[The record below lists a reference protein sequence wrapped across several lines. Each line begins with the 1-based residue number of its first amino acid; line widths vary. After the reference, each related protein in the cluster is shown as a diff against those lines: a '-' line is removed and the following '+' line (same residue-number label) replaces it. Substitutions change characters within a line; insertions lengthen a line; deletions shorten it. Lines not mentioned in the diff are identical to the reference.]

1 MISVMNND
9 FEFEKKPDALE
20 VSHAEDTVLDH
31 ADDSSNHNRKVSDS
45 GVVNEARVSLMEM
58 DPGAPGSEFDAKMLG
73 NGRSAEFRVF
83 PSEEVRFLVSSD
95 GEGGGGADMDLKF
108 SDSLVDVKISKTD
121 RFDGSVGDLDA
132 ENDRK
137 GNLSQYKCLMSE
149 FDDYVANES
158 SGAMVA
164 AATSRAMSYGFEV
177 GDMVWGKVKSHPWW
191 PGHIFNDALASPSVR
206 RTRREGY
213 VLVAF
218 FGDSSYGWFD
228 PAELIP
234 FEPNYYEKSR
244 QTTSRT
250 FLKAVEEAVDEASR
264 RRGLGLACKCRNR
277 YNFRPTNVDGYFAV
291 DVPDFEA
298 GGIYSWN
305 QIRRSRD
312 SFKPGET
319 LSFIKQLALT
329 PRGGDHRSINFLNNK
344 ATVFAYR
351 RLVYEEF
358 DETYAQAFG
367 VPSGPG
373 RPPRNSVASLDQHR
387 QPARAPLSGPLVI
400 AEALG
405 GGKSGVKPMK
415 LKDQSKKD
423 RYLLKRRDEPSH
435 LKVFAANQEQETST
449 VPLSLVAAESTE
461 TGGAGDYVLLKRT
474 PTILPKSEHA
484 GFVGTDT
491 ETSSLSIP
499 KNEAE
504 IGQMAVGT
512 DLVSQGQS
520 MSIEAS
526 SDKEMI
532 PLEEPKE
539 TIAPNEVISSRSH
552 ISPDMASERDS
563 PSVLGE
569 DSDPRFDRTD
579 ALGDPL
585 CDQAD
590 AGTENI
596 SKSSETPQQP
606 QLSNTVYLQGDH
618 ELDRNLDNRVDLEP
632 TSAGTKFSDGD
643 SSVGG
648 VMKPKVLKRPAEDM
662 NSSGSPF
669 MGEKKKKKKKRVNGA
684 EMGSDQTQKQLAKKK
699 VRRLV
704 GNAVEKSDQIGLSS
718 REDFRLEHQ
727 KKSNAST
734 NNSVSAGVV
743 FGRGSD
749 EFDVPQLLNDLQAFA
764 LDPFHGVERNCH
776 VIVHKFFLRFRSLVY
791 QKSLGSS
798 PPREAESP
806 ELRALKS
813 SDASFGTDN
822 LSENIRDLSS
832 SNSVKPLRRRDDPT
846 KTGRKRVPSDRLE
859 EIASKKLKKM
869 GDLKLLASERKAT
882 QKLADGQKRESRD
895 SVAVPTAV
903 KMVKRDYMKKPE
915 PPSARKVDPTM
926 LVMKFPPETSLPSL
940 NELKARFGRFG
951 PIDQSGLRIFWKSST
966 CRVVFLYKPDAQA
979 AYKYAMGNKSLF
991 GNVNVKY
998 QLREVGAPATEVP
1011 DSEKPSA
1018 TADDNPIETP
1028 RMKDP
1033 LVLSGRASTPVV
1045 HQPPLAPL
1053 PAVQLKSCL
1062 KKATGDEPGV
1072 PSVGTGGTSSS
1083 KGTTRVK
1090 FMLGGE
1096 ESNRNNINANFA
1108 DGGTSSSVA
1117 MDFNSNFFQKVVST
1131 TPLPI
1136 PPPQFTK
1143 PSHSI
1148 TTTNIMQQHSEI
1160 PQPRNTLNHHH
1171 HYHHTPAVAL
1181 PPVPQNPPPVASPTT
1196 DISQQLLSLLTRCS
1210 DVVTNVTG
1218 LLGYAP
1224 YHPL

>member
-1 MISVMNND
+1 MISVMNKD
-9 FEFEKKPDALE
+9 FEFEKKPDGLKE
-20 VSHAEDTVLDH
+20 SHADERVLNH
-31 ADDSSNHNRKVSDS
+31 AADSSNHDEKVSGS
-45 GVVNEARVSLMEM
+45 GVVNEVRVSLMEL

-95 GEGGGGADMDLKF
+95 SEGGGGPGMNMKF
-108 SDSLVDVKISKTD
+108 SNSLVDVKISKTD
-121 RFDGSVGDLDA
+121 RFDGSVVHLDA
-132 ENDRK
+132 QNDRK
-137 GNLSQYKCLMSE
+137 ANLSQYKSLMSE

-277 YNFRPTNVDGYFAV
+277 YNFRQTNVDGYFAV

-351 RLVYEEF
+351 RSVYEEF

-405 GGKSGVKPMK
+405 GGKSAIKPMK

-423 RYLLKRRDEPSH
+423 RYLLKRRDEPSN
-435 LKVFAANQEQETST
+435 LKDFGANQEQATST
-449 VPLSLVAAESTE
+449 VPLSIVAESAE

-474 PTILPKSEHA
+474 ATILPKSEHA
-484 GFVGTDT
+484 GFVGTDV
-491 ETSSLSIP
+491 ETSSLSLP
-499 KNEAE
+499 SNETE
-504 IGQMAVGT
+504 IGQTSVGNN
-512 DLVSQGQS
+512 LVSQGHS
-520 MSIEAS
+520 MSTEVS
-526 SDKEMI
+526 SDKEII
-532 PLEEPKE
+532 PPEEPKE
-539 TIAPNEVISSRSH
+539 TIAPNEVVSSRSDV
-552 ISPDMASERDS
+552 SPDMVANERDS
-563 PSVLGE
+563 PRLLV
-569 DSDPRFDRTD
+569 DSEPVFDQAD
-579 ALGDPL
+579 ALGDPP

-590 AGTENI
+590 AGTQNI

-606 QLSNTVYLQGDH
+606 ELSNRVYLEGDR
-618 ELDRNLDNRVDLEP
+618 ESDKNLDSHVDLEP
-632 TSAGTKFSDGD
+632 ASAGVKSDGD

-662 NSSGSPF
+662 STSDIAF
-669 MGEKKKKKKKRVNGA
+669 MGEKRKKKKKRDVDA
-684 EMGSDQTQKQLAKKK
+684 EMGSDQVQKQLAKKK
-699 VRRLV
+699 ARSLV
-704 GNAVEKSDQIGLSS
+704 GKVVEKSDPVGLSS

-727 KKSNAST
+727 KKSNVST
-734 NNSVSAGVV
+734 NNSTLHAGIV

-764 LDPFHGVERNCH
+764 LDPFYGVERNCH
-776 VIVHKFFLRFRSLVY
+776 VGVQKFFLRFRSLVY

-798 PPREAESP
+798 PPSEAEST
-806 ELRALKS
+806 ELRAAKS
-813 SDASFGTDN
+813 ADTSFGTDN
-822 LSENIRDLSS
+822 LSENVRDSMSL
-832 SNSVKPLRRRDDPT
+832 NSVKPLRRRDDPT

-895 SVAVPTAV
+895 SVVPTTV
-903 KMVKRDYMKKPE
+903 KMVKRDSVKKLE
-915 PPSARKVDPTM
+915 PPSVRKVDPTM

-998 QLREVGAPATEVP
+998 QLREVGAPATEAP
-1011 DSEKPSA
+1011 ESEKVSA
-1018 TADDNPIETP
+1018 AADDNPAEAP
-1028 RMKDP
+1028 RTKDP
-1033 LVLSGRASTPVV
+1033 TVLPGRASTLVV
-1045 HQPPLAPL
+1045 HQPPLPPL

-1062 KKATGDEPGV
+1062 KKSTGDESGV
-1072 PSVGTGGTSSS
+1072 PSVGTGGGSGSSSS

-1108 DGGTSSSVA
+1108 DGGTSSVA
-1117 MDFNSNFFQKVVST
+1117 MDINSNFFQKVVST
-1131 TPLPI
+1131 PPLPI
-1136 PPPQFTK
+1136 PPQFTK

-1148 TTTNIMQQHSEI
+1148 TTTNIMHQQHSEM

-1171 HYHHTPAVAL
+1171 HTPTVAPL
-1181 PPVPQNPPPVASPTT
+1181 PPPPLPPQPTATTTT